1 MPLCS
6 VRLSKKRH
14 FTQLKSEPSSTVF
27 TSPEESLTPSLSP
40 FHLGLM
46 VSNVIVFCYLP
57 FGFWSRRVE
66 GLSTE
71 HSVPCFGTWPHTS
84 LSQHTVCN
92 GWPSCAFFVVVVSKP
107 NQRETQEKSGES
119 SVCIGPDVY
128 LPYFRSDNK
137 ILVHIRIPNCVLF
150 WGLSGIFFVCHFFVQ
165 ILIIQ

>member
-71 HSVPCFGTWPHTS
+71 HSVPCFGTWPNTS

-107 NQRETQEKSGES
+107 NQRETQEKSGR
-119 SVCIGPDVY
+119 VQFALDRMYIC
-128 LPYFRSDNK
+128 LT
-137 ILVHIRIPNCVLF
+137 
-150 WGLSGIFFVCHFFVQ
+150 FVQ
-165 ILIIQ
+165 IIKFLFTFAYPTVCFSQAFQVYFLSVISLSKC